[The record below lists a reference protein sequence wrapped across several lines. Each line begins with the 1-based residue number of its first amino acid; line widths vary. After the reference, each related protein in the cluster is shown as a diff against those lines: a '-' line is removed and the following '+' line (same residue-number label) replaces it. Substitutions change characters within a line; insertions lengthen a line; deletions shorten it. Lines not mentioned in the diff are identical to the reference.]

1 MLILFRAEAL
11 ATLAHRARHI
21 FIQPA

>member
-11 ATLAHRARHI
+11 ATLAHRVRHI

>member
-11 ATLAHRARHI
+11 ATLAHRVRHL